1 MTRDTVRCNRQRF
14 FLSDTGARMDGEL
27 SITCIHSGQG
37 MTPGCLL
44 TRDLKGAGKAWAYCA
59 SLQFQ
64 SVNFESNFIFFFSL
78 EKRGARMR
86 VTGMASFQSRQRREG
101 GNLK

>member
-27 SITCIHSGQG
+27 SITCIHNGQG
-37 MTPGCLL
+37 MTPGSLL
-44 TRDLKGAGKAWAYCA
+44 ARKLKDAGKAWAYCE

-64 SVNFESNFIFFFSL
+64 SVNSESNFIFFFSL
-78 EKRGARMR
+78 KKRGARMR

-101 GNLK
+101 GI